1 MKNYRTRSF
10 VLAATLAAVL
20 GIARSSGRLPRII
33 HSRTIRI
40 LVPNAPGG
48 LVDILPRVLG
58 QKITETTKQAVVVEN
73 RIGGNG
79 AVAGAE
85 VARSAPDG
93 YTLLMSFHA
102 LNAMLPHMTSKLT
115 FDPNKDLVPIVHIMT
130 VPNILVVHP
139 SVPANSVK
147 ELVAYG
153 KANPG
158 KLTFASQG
166 VGSTGHVAGELFKQ
180 LTDIDIVHVPY
191 RGAAPAAQALMGGQ
205 VTMMFDVVTLAMEP
219 VKAGRM
225 RALGVATAK
234 RVDVHQRCADIGG
247 SRFASGNQRLVRA
260 DGTRRNAA
268 SRSSRG
274 STARPT
280 RSLPRRKSEIA
291 TSRKAHRFLS
301 ARRRHSVLHI
311 AAEYQKWGPV
321 IRRANIRID

>member
-1 MKNYRTRSF
+1 MKNYRALVF
-10 VLAATLAAVL
+10 LAATFAAVL
-20 GIARSSGRLPRII
+20 GTAKISAGAEDYP
-33 HSRTIRI
+33 SRTIKI
-40 LVPNAPGG
+40 IVPNAPGG
-48 LVDILPRVLG
+48 LVDILPRILG

-102 LNAMLPHMTSKLT
+102 LNAMLPHMTSKLA
-115 FDPNKDLVPIVHIMT
+115 FDPNKNLVPIVYIMT

-153 KANPG
+153 KANSG

-180 LTDIDIVHVPY
+180 LTDIDVVHVPY

-219 VKAGRM
+219 LKADKM
-225 RALGVATAK
+225 RALGVAGPK
-234 RVDVHQRCADIGG
+234 RVDVINDVPTLAEAGLPLEISAWFGLMAPAGMPPEIIAWLNREANRVFSGPDIRDRYMSQG
-247 SRFASGNQRLVRA
+247 A
-260 DGTRRNAA
+260 
-268 SRSSRG
+268 
-274 STARPT
+274 
-280 RSLPRRKSEIA
+280 SLPLGTPEA
-291 TSRKAHRFLS
+291 FGA
-301 ARRRHSVLHI
+301 HI

-321 IRRANIRID
+321 IRKANIRID